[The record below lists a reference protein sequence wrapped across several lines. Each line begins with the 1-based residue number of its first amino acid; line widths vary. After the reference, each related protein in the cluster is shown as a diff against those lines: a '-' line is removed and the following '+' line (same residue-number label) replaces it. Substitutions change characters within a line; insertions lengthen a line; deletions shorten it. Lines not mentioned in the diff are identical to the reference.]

1 MDFITII
8 EEKEEQL
15 CWEGLRARYFHR
27 RFGDGSV
34 VTECQVEDAN
44 RMPVATGLSI
54 CSNKDNFCRKKGRAI
69 AVSRALMVYNNKGT
83 IPLVCKSNT
92 IKHDA
97 FAACLRGRFCKA
109 QYLGK

>member
-1 MDFITII
+1 MDFLIVI
-8 EEKEEQL
+8 EEKEAQL
-15 CWEGLRARYFHR
+15 SKQGLRARYFHR

-69 AVSRALMVYNNKGT
+69 AVSRAAIVCDDKGS
-83 IPLVCKSNT
+83 IPLIRKSNT